1 MQKEDRIY
9 GKVPPDLEKIARVVK
24 LMDSS
29 IKIPGT
35 NRTFGIEPLI
45 GLIPVLGDII
55 DFGISAWIMLVLM
68 QNNASGRVK
77 AKMLLNVG
85 FDALLMLIP
94 VLGNIIDFFYKANQ
108 RNLILALEHYEEGKH
123 QGSAWPVLLPVFLT
137 LLVMLAAIIAGTV
150 WIFMLIW
157 GFFKT
162 LIAS

>member
-1 MQKEDRIY
+1 MQQEESIY
-9 GKVPPDLEKIARVVK
+9 GKVPADLQKIARIVK

-29 IKIPGT
+29 IRIPGT
-35 NRTFGIEPLI
+35 SITFGIEPII
-45 GLIPVLGDII
+45 GLVPVLGDVI

-85 FDALLMLIP
+85 IDALLMFIP

-123 QGSAWPVLLPVFLT
+123 QGSAWPVLLPVFLA
-137 LLVMLAAIIAGTV
+137 LFAMLAAIIAGTV

-157 GFFKT
+157 NWIF
-162 LIAS
+162 